1 MLLAALQIRHFIYF
15 ARAFIISARAF
26 TGSSRELGSRPRGGF
41 LPEPYSGMSMRLK
54 KVCPQCDDTL
64 HACKAKAQQTKR
76 KRPIESRQ
84 SDNVRKAA
92 RKACETGEE
101 TRKRR
106 AQNQERMASLRQS
119 ETREQ
124 SMKRQAQNQERMASL
139 RQSETCEQ
147 SMKRQAQNQE
157 RMASLRLHC
166 SVSIATHQ
174 IAEWRTCANQLTPR
188 VLHFSALV
196 VLCVC
201 VCVRGPHLQLA
212 QLSDKVGILAVSVSC
227 SLVFKKGVFRT
238 IAFWRS

>member
-1 MLLAALQIRHFIYF
+1 MC
-15 ARAFIISARAF
+15 S
-26 TGSSRELGSRPRGGF
+26 
-41 LPEPYSGMSMRLK
+41 
-54 KVCPQCDDTL
+54 
-64 HACKAKAQQTKR
+64 QQKHSKQR

-84 SDNVRKAA
+84 SGNVRKAA

-101 TRKRR
+101 TRKRQ
-106 AQNQERMASLRQS
+106 AQNQEHMASLRQS

-139 RQSETCEQ
+139 RQSDTCEQ

-157 RMASLRLHC
+157 CMASLRLHC

-196 VLCVC
+196 VCSRKLSRVFA
-201 VCVRGPHLQLA
+201 VLPPSAKGFSVNSEKGQLGYTLIFPQKSMFLQNVTFLP
-212 QLSDKVGILAVSVSC
+212 IH
-227 SLVFKKGVFRT
+227 
-238 IAFWRS
+238 

>member
-1 MLLAALQIRHFIYF
+1 
-15 ARAFIISARAF
+15 
-26 TGSSRELGSRPRGGF
+26 
-41 LPEPYSGMSMRLK
+41 MRLK
-54 KVCPQCDDTL
+54 KVCPQCDATL
-64 HACKAKAQQTKR
+64 HARKLACPCGHVFPAKAQQTKR

-84 SDNVRKAA
+84 SGNVRKAA

-101 TRKRR
+101 TRKRQ
-106 AQNQERMASLRQS
+106 AQNQEHMASLRQS

-139 RQSETCEQ
+139 RQSDTCEQ

-196 VLCVC
+196 LCCVC
-201 VCVRGPHLQLA
+201 CIVCDEQV
-212 QLSDKVGILAVSVSC
+212 
-227 SLVFKKGVFRT
+227 
-238 IAFWRS
+238 

>member
-1 MLLAALQIRHFIYF
+1 MNLEADRVVDFSLQ
-15 ARAFIISARAF
+15 
-26 TGSSRELGSRPRGGF
+26 

-54 KVCPQCDDTL
+54 KVCPQCDATL
-64 HACKAKAQQTKR
+64 HARKLACPCGHVFPAKAQQTKR

-101 TRKRR
+101 TRKRQT
-106 AQNQERMASLRQS
+106 QNQERMASLRQS

-157 RMASLRLHC
+157 RMASLRQ
-166 SVSIATHQ
+166 SETREQSMKRQ
-174 IAEWRTCANQLTPR
+174 
-188 VLHFSALV
+188 
-196 VLCVC
+196 
-201 VCVRGPHLQLA
+201 
-212 QLSDKVGILAVSVSC
+212 
-227 SLVFKKGVFRT
+227 
-238 IAFWRS
+238 